1 MPRAVGRAE
10 NSSRCSSALSC
21 FPGLGIGPNRKECG
35 AAIRMEEGRGA
46 EEGQGRVEPLTV
58 SFKSEEVT
66 FEYGTSMHV
75 NAAKSW
81 AKSIIREP
89 RSH

>member
-1 MPRAVGRAE
+1 
-10 NSSRCSSALSC
+10 
-21 FPGLGIGPNRKECG
+21 
-35 AAIRMEEGRGA
+35 MEEGRGA